1 MASADTLAISS
12 SALYLTRSNVIC
24 PGAGQASRVSDAVL
38 AFSAVAAERVV
49 PTVFLAAAVLL
60 EIRAVFRRAADCSEV
75 VARVSREVSLAD
87 SRVLVGY
94 WAAAVVVVSLL
105 VAYFRAVSKHSDSD
119 AQAYSARPPGVAER
133 SDDWRSDLVC
143 LPTGVPPLHPAL

>member
-1 MASADTLAISS
+1 LKQPDKQKRTSS
-12 SALYLTRSNVIC
+12 SLIR
-24 PGAGQASRVSDAVL
+24 PDAGQAARLLGAAVTE
-38 AFSAVAAERVV
+38 ERVV
-49 PTVFLAAAVLL
+49 LAAFLVAEVWPAVRADVRVAKDYL
-60 EIRAVFRRAADCSEV
+60 E
-75 VARVSREVSLAD
+75 VAGLVSREDSLAD

-119 AQAYSARPPGVAER
+119 AQAYSARPPGTAER

-143 LPTGVPPLHPAL
+143 LPTGVRPLHPAR